1 MSIKAGEDG
10 ATAVKHKETINPA
23 FDSDGEKRP
32 ENDKD
37 KDKDKYKEDIEKVLV
52 NLSHKYT
59 IN

>member
-1 MSIKAGEDG
+1 MSPDLSIKAGEDG

-37 KDKDKYKEDIEKVLV
+37 KDKENTKTNTKK
-52 NLSHKYT
+52 T
-59 IN
+59 